1 MSGFG
6 SLASFVAVFVVI
18 YVPLVYQP
26 TILRLLVI
34 FQIEILNYSV
44 LVKE

>member
-6 SLASFVAVFVVI
+6 SLARFVAVFVVI
-18 YVPLVYQP
+18 YVPLVSQP